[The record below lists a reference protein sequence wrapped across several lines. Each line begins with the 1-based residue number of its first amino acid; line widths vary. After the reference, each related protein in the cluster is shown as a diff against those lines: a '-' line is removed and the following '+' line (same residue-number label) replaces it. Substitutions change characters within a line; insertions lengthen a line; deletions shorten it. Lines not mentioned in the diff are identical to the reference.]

1 MTALIRYAPTR
12 GELRARRRALL
23 VWGIP
28 LAAIG
33 FMVAT
38 TYATPRMCRVFKP
51 SSFEVTRIRLKRIAY
66 EGFPVWSMAHPDLA
80 CPRSVR
86 VLVDEIGGD
95 TTLDAWGHPM
105 DFRCGGDLPP
115 GVKGIWIRSAGPDGD
130 FDTDD
135 DLTSDQ

>member
-23 VWGIP
+23 VWGVP
-28 LAAIG
+28 LVAIG

-38 TYATPRMCRVFKP
+38 TYAAPRMCRTFTP
-51 SSFEVTRIRLKRIAY
+51 SSFEVTRLRLKRAAY
-66 EGFPVWSMAHPDLA
+66 EGFPVWSAEHPDLP

-86 VLVDEIGGD
+86 VLMDEIGGA

-105 DFRCGGDLPP
+105 DFRCGSDLPP
-115 GVKGIWIRSAGPDGD
+115 GVRGIWIRSAGPDGE